1 MNLASTVFFSFY
13 SRLPSLFE
21 IAPDISKTF
30 RKMVRHALVQYYTL
44 IFILNIRRR
53 VSFIIAMEIS
63 GYLEPSRISTMV
75 LFLQK

>member
-1 MNLASTVFFSFY
+1 
-13 SRLPSLFE
+13 
-21 IAPDISKTF
+21 
-30 RKMVRHALVQYYTL
+30 MVRHALVQYYTL

-63 GYLEPSRISTMV
+63 GYLEPSRISTIV